1 MELYEMIKCLAVE
14 VKNDGRTWKIVAKR
28 LLDDFDDD
36 YDYSQYKFL
45 CPFHNDNHKGNFVVK
60 RGGYK
65 CYSCGESGSLIDFI
79 IKFDG
84 VSFQEAVLT
93 AAYELDIIDEGT
105 YNSLRKG
112 KTANTQYHK
121 RNFVKEEKQVIA
133 NKNDLNYV
141 YSLFCKGLTWLNK
154 PKLSEAHYK
163 HLKEVRH
170 LSDEDI
176 ERNGY
181 FTFPSIYILKYIIKQ
196 MKLDG
201 KNEELL
207 CTIPGF
213 FYDDKKGKY
222 SFFTIKNN
230 GGIGIPIF
238 DADGNIVGVQ
248 IRLDTVKEG
257 EQRYVWFSSSFSKKG
272 VSSGAPVYVAYP
284 KGHDINNLD
293 GLCCTIIITEGHF
306 KAVRLAN
313 TFKAITLSVQG
324 VHNYKEIPE
333 ILDYLKK
340 TNSKFRHVYIMY
352 DADMS
357 FKESVL
363 NPAIKLGLTLTN
375 ISLDDYN
382 TKIDEIISTN
392 KKYARP
398 LVEMK
403 DNFKSISDYLRQSA
417 GSFKFDIVYC
427 LWDDNIG
434 KGIDDYLDA
443 FTDVKQATS
452 QITKIQII
460 SFWEKAFKYLLDLEA
475 LKKEK
480 SLREGIDNFHE
491 VILDEDV
498 KKDEFEKDFLK

>member
-1 MELYEMIKCLAVE
+1 
-14 VKNDGRTWKIVAKR
+14 
-28 LLDDFDDD
+28 
-36 YDYSQYKFL
+36 
-45 CPFHNDNHKGNFVVK
+45 
-60 RGGYK
+60 
-65 CYSCGESGSLIDFI
+65 
-79 IKFDG
+79 
-84 VSFQEAVLT
+84 
-93 AAYELDIIDEGT
+93 
-105 YNSLRKG
+105 
-112 KTANTQYHK
+112 
-121 RNFVKEEKQVIA
+121 
-133 NKNDLNYV
+133 
-141 YSLFCKGLTWLNK
+141 
-154 PKLSEAHYK
+154 
-163 HLKEVRH
+163 
-170 LSDEDI
+170 
-176 ERNGY
+176 
-181 FTFPSIYILKYIIKQ
+181 

-363 NPAIKLGLTLTN
+363 NPAIRLGLTLTN

-382 TKIDEIISTN
+382 TKIDEIIGTN

-460 SFWEKAFKYLLDLEA
+460 SFWEKAFKYLLDLEE

-498 KKDEFEKDFLK
+498 KKDEFEKEFLK